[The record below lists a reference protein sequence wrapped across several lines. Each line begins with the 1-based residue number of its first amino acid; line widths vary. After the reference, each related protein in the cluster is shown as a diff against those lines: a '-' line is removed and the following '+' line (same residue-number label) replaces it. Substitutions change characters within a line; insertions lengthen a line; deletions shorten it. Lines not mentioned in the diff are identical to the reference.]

1 MIDPSHPVL
10 ARVPCIPSLPYVNVG
25 YCRIMPVV
33 PYNCDSV
40 VYAAMIKQA
49 ECVTHE
55 LDFHVL
61 KTDGRHSKRHVTE
74 WGTGLAF
81 VSTSP
86 YKRSI
91 ISTSEFLFI

>member
-1 MIDPSHPVL
+1 
-10 ARVPCIPSLPYVNVG
+10 
-25 YCRIMPVV
+25 MPIA

-61 KTDGRHSKRHVTE
+61 KTDGRHVSE

-86 YKRSI
+86 YMRSI